1 MVAATTITT
10 TMTVRLPL
18 RSPPRLGAAPLLP
31 RRRLRQVDTPGSTS
45 RTSRRPQGGQ
55 GQTGRHRFL
64 RETQGKNFTNILT
77 ELEKLYFFS
86 TNQAPLKTYFFPLTA
101 HLRAEAAVAP
111 PATSTPPSPRSP
123 PRRATRPHS
132 PPYRRAGATDSCTI
146 TQECRP
152 GDPGTQ
158 VGTGCRQP
166 QPRPHRT
173 ETRPH
178 T

>member
-18 RSPPRLGAAPLLP
+18 RSPPRLGAAPLRP

-45 RTSRRPQGGQ
+45 RTSRRPQGGP

-86 TNQAPLKTYFFPLTA
+86 TNQAPLKTYFSHSQPSYERRRRSDLR
-101 HLRAEAAVAP
+101 LRALLLLLAVLREERPARIHRPTAEQEPRTAVQSRRSAA
-111 PATSTPPSPRSP
+111 
-123 PRRATRPHS
+123 
-132 PPYRRAGATDSCTI
+132 
-146 TQECRP
+146 Q
-152 GDPGTQ
+152 GTQ
-158 VGTGCRQP
+158 GRK
-166 QPRPHRT
+166 
-173 ETRPH
+173 
-178 T
+178 